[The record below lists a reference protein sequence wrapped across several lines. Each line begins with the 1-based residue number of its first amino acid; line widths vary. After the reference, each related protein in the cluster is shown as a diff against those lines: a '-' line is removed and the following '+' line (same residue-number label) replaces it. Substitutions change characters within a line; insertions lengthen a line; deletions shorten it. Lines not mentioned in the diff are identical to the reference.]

1 MTISK
6 TQARIEGI
14 NQQIVR
20 CDIRIPVAIYSQL
33 EAIALS
39 EGMKPHHIT
48 GRPMVSPIIL
58 EMLEIGLRHY
68 QTEKTHL
75 PDTVP
80 DTIPDTLNLESL
92 KAKILEQLRGELQQQ
107 PPTLDPTIEAR
118 LDAMEAAIA
127 GK

>member
-1 MTISK
+1 MAISK
-6 TQARIEGI
+6 TQARVEGI

-58 EMLEIGLRHY
+58 EMLEVGLRYY
-68 QTEKTHL
+68 QSEKSSEGDSTGL
-75 PDTVP
+75 VP
-80 DTIPDTLNLESL
+80 DILPCNQLDIETLKGELL
-92 KAKILEQLRGELQQQ
+92 YQLRGELQN
-107 PPTLDPTIEAR
+107 LADTIAE
-118 LDAMEAAIA
+118 
-127 GK
+127 KK

>member
-6 TQARIEGI
+6 TQARVEGI

-58 EMLEIGLRHY
+58 ELLEVGLRHY
-68 QTEKTHL
+68 QSEKTHL

-107 PPTLDPTIEAR
+107 PPTFDPTIEAR